1 MVLQYSTQ
9 YTNKP
14 APFIFNV
21 KATTPQNDSSIMLNC
36 WLDSGAT
43 ITCLPLSVITNLN
56 LLPCDEIE
64 VTGYGDQ
71 TAKRTR
77 TYLLKLNI
85 LDVDYDV
92 TVITSPRTYGL
103 IGLDILNKW
112 KLILDGRN
120 LQFDIQ

>member
-1 MVLQYSTQ
+1 
-9 YTNKP
+9 
-14 APFIFNV
+14 
-21 KATTPQNDSSIMLNC
+21 MLNC